1 MAITKIHAINATVG
15 KAIKYIC
22 NPHKTDDSV
31 LITTFACGQQ
41 TAEYDFKF
49 ALDKTRSTDQN
60 KAYHLIQS
68 FAPGE
73 ISGEEAHRIGQELAD
88 KFLQGKYSYV
98 FTTHIDRHHIHT
110 HLIFCAAD
118 NIEHRKY
125 KSTFRNYYKIR
136 DISDLLC
143 AEHGLSVIRDFKEG
157 GKTYNEWFHNRKGD
171 SWKAQIKKDID
182 DCIRAAVSYD
192 DFLKRMAD
200 KGYEIN
206 GAAFGEG
213 SAKYISFRPFG
224 KDRFVRGRANSL
236 GANYTKEKIRERI
249 EERSGINT
257 DKIVQKSSGSSFSIQ
272 DYLRKYAAEK
282 PNTLID
288 KSKAEGKGEAYNK
301 WRDKEN
307 FKRFTE
313 IYAKLDELGLQS
325 EDALRSKITELHE
338 QVRQEKLRVKDMEK
352 ELRTFNQILT
362 FAQQYIETKKYNT
375 AYEHS
380 KDQDRYYRNH
390 NYELTLYWSAV
401 EHLQELGVD
410 ITTMKLKDIEDHI
423 QKLTADHDK
432 LIASFKSKEKEHTK
446 LSQMYKSFNEFLYEP
461 SKEPPVKPQKSD
473 HSI

>member
-1 MAITKIHAINATVG
+1 MAVTKIHAIKFTLG
-15 KAIKYIC
+15 KAIAYIC
-22 NPHKTDDSV
+22 NENKTDDRV
-31 LITTFACGQQ
+31 LVSSFSCAPE
-41 TAEYDFKF
+41 TADIEFRF
-49 ALDKTRSTDQN
+49 ALSKSGKPDDN
-60 KAYHLIQS
+60 KASHLIQS

-73 ISGEEAHRIGQELAD
+73 VSGEEAHEIGQELANR
-88 KFLQGKYSYV
+88 FLQGKYSCV
-98 FTTHIDRHHIHT
+98 LATHVDRHHIHN
-110 HLIFCAAD
+110 HLVFCASD
-118 NIEHRKY
+118 NIEHKKY
-125 KSTFRNYYKIR
+125 KSTFKNYYKIR
-136 DISDLLC
+136 DTSDRIC
-143 AEHGLSVIRDFKEG
+143 AEHGISVIRDFKEV
-157 GKTYNEWFHNRKGD
+157 GKTYNEWLHARKGD

-182 DCIRAAVSYD
+182 ECIKAAVSYD

-206 GAAFGEG
+206 GASFGEG

-257 DKIVQKSSGSSFSIQ
+257 DKIVQKASVSSFSIQ
-272 DYLRKYAAEK
+272 DYLRKYASEK

-288 KSKAEGKGEAYNK
+288 RSKAEGKGVAYGK
-301 WRDKEN
+301 WMDKEN

-313 IYAKLDELGLQS
+313 IYAKLDDLGLQS
-325 EDALRSKITELHE
+325 EDALRSKITELHD

-362 FAQQYIETKKYNT
+362 FAQQYAETKKYNT
-375 AYEHS
+375 AYDNS
-380 KDQDRYYRNH
+380 KDQDRYYRTH
-390 NYELTLYWSAV
+390 NYELTLYWSAG

-410 ITTMKLKDIEDHI
+410 INTMKIKDIEEHI
-423 QKLTADHDK
+423 QKLTTDHHQ
-432 LIASFKSKEKEHTK
+432 LIASFRLKEKEHTK
-446 LSQMYKSFNEFLYEP
+446 LSQMYKSFNDFLNEP